1 MDVTSICLAFENA
14 AFSKAI
20 IGPTWLWPSIESIH
34 MIAMAT
40 LVASISTF
48 DLRLLGVALRDVP
61 VSKVGAR
68 LIPATWAAF
77 GVMIVTGVL
86 LFLPLANRKY
96 CPNTSFRVKLVLMA
110 LAGINMTVFHLTS
123 YIHVSEWE
131 RGQTPLAA
139 KIVGTLSVLLWAGV
153 VIAGRLIGFV

>member
-1 MDVTSICLAFENA
+1 
-14 AFSKAI
+14 
-20 IGPTWLWPSIESIH
+20 
-34 MIAMAT
+34 
-40 LVASISTF
+40 
-48 DLRLLGVALRDVP
+48 VALRDVP
-61 VSKVGAR
+61 VSRVGGR

-86 LFLPLANRKY
+86 LFLPLANGKY

-131 RGQTPLAA
+131 RGKTPLAA